1 MIQKN
6 KYFVLFLVLAVSFTL
21 IGCGSSKKGDVS
33 IFENNVPTIA
43 NNAQL
48 TAFDKQLGEIK
59 DQASAEKAV
68 SSFITYVDSRID
80 RTEEE
85 PTAQSLETVL
95 GQNLIKQ
102 IARQEVAARNGE
114 AAKVMAVGG
123 EEVIKTPIDIGTVT
137 DKVNELGSDSGVR
150 VDDNTVLK
158 AKTVVEASIPNLN
171 PEKKSSLTP
180 LGAMTVGYALMTG
193 DDGTASEN
201 SVKLPTDKVN
211 SFVKAVTQ

>member
-6 KYFVLFLVLAVSFTL
+6 KYLVLFLVLAVSFTI
-21 IGCGSSKKGDVS
+21 IGCGSSKKGNVS
-33 IFENNVPTIA
+33 ILENNVPTIA
-43 NNAQL
+43 DNAQVK
-48 TAFDKQLGEIK
+48 TFNKQLGEIK

-68 SSFITYVDSRID
+68 TSFITYVDSRID
-80 RTEEE
+80 RTEEQ
-85 PTAQSLETVL
+85 PIAQSLGTVL
-95 GQNLIKQ
+95 GQDLIKQ
-102 IARQEVAARNGE
+102 IAQQEVSARNGE

-123 EEVIKTPIDIGTVT
+123 QEIVKPPIDVGTVT

-171 PEKKSSLTP
+171 PDKKSSMTP

-193 DDGTASEN
+193 DDGTASE
-201 SVKLPTDKVN
+201 SSIKMPTDKVN

>member
-137 DKVNELGSDSGVR
+137 DKVNELGV
-150 VDDNTVLK
+150 
-158 AKTVVEASIPNLN
+158 
-171 PEKKSSLTP
+171 
-180 LGAMTVGYALMTG
+180 
-193 DDGTASEN
+193 
-201 SVKLPTDKVN
+201 
-211 SFVKAVTQ
+211 